1 MNNLLTWFQDNKIIA
16 ALALSF
22 LAFAEIVD
30 STILTVAIPQLMVS
44 LDTNIDSIALV
55 TTSYIIASGVF
66 TLLTGWLIKRL
77 GTKTLSI
84 AAGAIFMFASILCGL
99 SSSLPEIVVFRY
111 LQGIGA
117 GFLPAIAQVYIIQ
130 AFDKERRNLMLTLFG
145 AILITGP
152 VVGPILGSFLTG
164 YLSWRFVFFV
174 NVPVCI
180 ICIIVILRVMPKDE
194 PQLENIDLT
203 SFAFLLIG
211 MSGLQYFIDQGS
223 NKQWLQSTGMI
234 VLLVSSI
241 LSLIFFVWRGFLGK
255 SVINFY
261 LFKNVN
267 FLANNLV
274 GFIFIFFSTAAITYF
289 ATMIQNINHY
299 PVETVGWLLMPRGA
313 AALLS
318 APLIFLLAKKMS
330 GKLLSSI
337 GFLGYGLC
345 SLSMAHWAI
354 MINPHVVLINMML
367 QGVSMMLFIVPMLQ
381 MNFVDIPEKDR
392 EEAGGIYNFVRS
404 FALSLATSLSATYIT
419 KHYTIHYHDLIHNIS
434 PFHQGYLM
442 WEQHL
447 LTASAQIKAQV
458 AQAQVSMQSFAI
470 AFLDNYYLFGL
481 LLVLFSWTPF
491 LLKEAPAEER
501 GQLEAF

>member
-1 MNNLLTWFQDNKIIA
+1 MNNLHTWFQDKKFIA

-44 LDTNIDSIALV
+44 LDTNIESIALV

-84 AAGAIFMFASILCGL
+84 AAGTIFMFASILCGL
-99 SSSLPEIVVFRY
+99 STALPEMVVFRY
-111 LQGIGA
+111 IQGIGA

-130 AFDKERRNLMLTLFG
+130 AFDKEKRNLMLTVFG

-180 ICIIVILRVMPKDE
+180 ICIAIILRVMPKDL
-194 PQLENIDLT
+194 PQPEKIDLI
-203 SFAFLLIG
+203 SFGFLLIG
-211 MSGLQYFIDQGS
+211 MSSLQYFIDQGS
-223 NKQWLQSTGMI
+223 NRQWLQSTGMI
-234 VLLVSSI
+234 VLLVSS
-241 LSLIFFVWRGFLGK
+241 LLCLLFFVWRGFLGK
-255 SVINFY
+255 SVISFH
-261 LFKNVN
+261 LFKNTN

-274 GFIFIFFSTAAITYF
+274 GFLFIFFSTAAITYF

-299 PVETVGWLLMPRGA
+299 PVEEVGWLLMPRGA
-313 AALLS
+313 AALIS
-318 APLIFLLAKKMS
+318 APFIFLLVKKTS

-337 GFLGYGLC
+337 GFFGYGLC
-345 SLSMAHWAI
+345 SLGMSHWAI
-354 MINPHVVLINMML
+354 IVNPNVILINMML

-381 MNFVDIPEKDR
+381 MNFVGIPNEDR
-392 EEAGGIYNFVRS
+392 EEAGGVYNFVRS

-419 KHYTIHYHDLIHNIS
+419 THYTIHYHDLEHNIS

-458 AQAQVSMQSFAI
+458 AQAELSLQSFAI

-481 LLVLFSWTPF
+481 LLLLFSWTPF
-491 LLKEAPAEER
+491 LLKEAPPEEK
-501 GQLEAF
+501 GLVEAF